1 MVDPPKTNTLKK
13 RGSGGQGPWP
23 WSADLR
29 ARGQTV
35 HHEPSHI
42 LVGWNVFPLTMVN
55 HQPQQR
61 WLRSNLDP
69 AAHFRHTQLA
79 FDVTPSLYQRFLD
92 EDRTLVAEPIA
103 ATRCLDPTG
112 VEVDFQTWTDWPT
125 APPAPQTWFVCAETP
140 EGVDL
145 GVSISARQLLLVS
158 CN

>member
-1 MVDPPKTNTLKK
+1 M
-13 RGSGGQGPWP
+13 
-23 WSADLR
+23 
-29 ARGQTV
+29 